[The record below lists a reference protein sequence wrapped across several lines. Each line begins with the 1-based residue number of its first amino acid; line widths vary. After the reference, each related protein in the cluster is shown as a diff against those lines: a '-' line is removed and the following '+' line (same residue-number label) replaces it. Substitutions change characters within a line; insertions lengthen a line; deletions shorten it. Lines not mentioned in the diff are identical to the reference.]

1 MVFLDY
7 DTVSITTGSTSNAYT
22 IPYKCLVG
30 IYAGGDFETASS
42 TTPATVL
49 LVASRTGLPNPI
61 KLPLIE
67 GTGTNK
73 AIGGLQIAESGDYI
87 EVTGL
92 GNTIF
97 TIYLF
102 RLPEAE

>member
-7 DTVSITTGSTSNAYT
+7 DTVSISTGSTSNAYT
-22 IPYKCLVG
+22 IPYKCIVG
-30 IYAGGDFETASS
+30 IYAGGDFETGSAQV
-42 TTPATVL
+42 PAEVF
-49 LVASRTGLPNPI
+49 LVTSRTGLPNPI
-61 KLPLIE
+61 RLPLID
-67 GTGTNK
+67 GNGNNS

-87 EVTGL
+87 EVSGL
-92 GNTIF
+92 GVTNF